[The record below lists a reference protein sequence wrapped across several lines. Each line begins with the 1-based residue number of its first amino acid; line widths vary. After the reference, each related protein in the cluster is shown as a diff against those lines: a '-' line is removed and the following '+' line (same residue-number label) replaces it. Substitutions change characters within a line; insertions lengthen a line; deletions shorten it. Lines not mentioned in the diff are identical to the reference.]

1 MQAKKS
7 LSNISKNKELWIA
20 QWKQESFERDI
31 RSGLNAAMQ
40 QGIAQGLQQGIAQ
53 GLQQGIAQGLQQG
66 IVQGMTQGITQGI
79 QQGITQVAKNM
90 LSTGIPLEQISKLT
104 GLSET
109 ELQSL

>member
-40 QGIAQGLQQGIAQ
+40 QGIAQGIQQGIAQ
-53 GLQQGIAQGLQQG
+53 GLQ
-66 IVQGMTQGITQGI
+66 QGI

-90 LSTGIPLEQISKLT
+90 LSTGIPLEQVSKLT

>member
-40 QGIAQGLQQGIAQ
+40 QGIAQGLQQGI
-53 GLQQGIAQGLQQG
+53 QQGIAQEKIATARAMLADG
-66 IVQGMTQGITQGI
+66 ISAVQI
-79 QQGITQVAKNM
+79 AKW
-90 LSTGIPLEQISKLT
+90 T
-104 GLSET
+104 GLTPE
-109 ELQSL
+109 EIANL

>member
-40 QGIAQGLQQGIAQ
+40 QGIAQGIAQ
-53 GLQQGIAQGLQQG
+53 EKIATARAMLADGISA
-66 IVQGMTQGITQGI
+66 VQI
-79 QQGITQVAKNM
+79 AKW
-90 LSTGIPLEQISKLT
+90 T
-104 GLSET
+104 GLTPE
-109 ELQSL
+109 EIANL

>member
-40 QGIAQGLQQGIAQ
+40 QGI
-53 GLQQGIAQGLQQG
+53 
-66 IVQGMTQGITQGI
+66 

>member
-53 GLQQGIAQGLQQG
+53 G
-66 IVQGMTQGITQGI
+66 MTQGI

>member
-7 LSNISKNKELWIA
+7 LSNISKNKKLWIA

-40 QGIAQGLQQGIAQ
+40 QGI
-53 GLQQGIAQGLQQG
+53 
-66 IVQGMTQGITQGI
+66 

-90 LSTGIPLEQISKLT
+90 LSAGIPLEQISKLT

>member
-7 LSNISKNKELWIA
+7 LSNISKNKALWIA

-53 GLQQGIAQGLQQG
+53 GLQQG
-66 IVQGMTQGITQGI
+66 MTQGI

>member
-40 QGIAQGLQQGIAQ
+40 QGIAQGIQQGITQ
-53 GLQQGIAQGLQQG
+53 GLQQGIA
-66 IVQGMTQGITQGI
+66 QGI

>member
-40 QGIAQGLQQGIAQ
+40 QGIAQGIQQGIAQ
-53 GLQQGIAQGLQQG
+53 GLQQGIAQG
-66 IVQGMTQGITQGI
+66 MTQGI

>member
-40 QGIAQGLQQGIAQ
+40 QGIAQGLQQG
-53 GLQQGIAQGLQQG
+53 LQQGIAQEKIATARAMLADG
-66 IVQGMTQGITQGI
+66 ISAVQI
-79 QQGITQVAKNM
+79 AKW
-90 LSTGIPLEQISKLT
+90 T
-104 GLSET
+104 GLTPE
-109 ELQSL
+109 EIANL

>member
-53 GLQQGIAQGLQQG
+53 GLQQGIAQG
-66 IVQGMTQGITQGI
+66 MTQGI

>member
-40 QGIAQGLQQGIAQ
+40 QGI
-53 GLQQGIAQGLQQG
+53 
-66 IVQGMTQGITQGI
+66 

-90 LSTGIPLEQISKLT
+90 LSAGIPLEQISKLT

>member
-53 GLQQGIAQGLQQG
+53 
-66 IVQGMTQGITQGI
+66 
-79 QQGITQVAKNM
+79 VAKNM
-90 LSTGIPLEQISKLT
+90 LESGIPLEQISKLT

>member
-40 QGIAQGLQQGIAQ
+40 QGI
-53 GLQQGIAQGLQQG
+53 
-66 IVQGMTQGITQGI
+66 

-104 GLSET
+104 GLSTAEI
-109 ELQSL
+109 QSL

>member
-1 MQAKKS
+1 MQAKES

-20 QWKQESFERDI
+20 QWKQESFECDI

-40 QGIAQGLQQGIAQ
+40 QGIAQGLQ
-53 GLQQGIAQGLQQG
+53 
-66 IVQGMTQGITQGI
+66 QGI

>member
-1 MQAKKS
+1 MQAKEL

-40 QGIAQGLQQGIAQ
+40 QGIAQGIQQGIAQ

-66 IVQGMTQGITQGI
+66 MTQGI

>member
-40 QGIAQGLQQGIAQ
+40 QGI
-53 GLQQGIAQGLQQG
+53 
-66 IVQGMTQGITQGI
+66 
-79 QQGITQVAKNM
+79 QQGITQVAKNI
-90 LSTGIPLEQISKLT
+90 LSAGIPLEQISKLT

>member
-40 QGIAQGLQQGIAQ
+40 QG
-53 GLQQGIAQGLQQG
+53 
-66 IVQGMTQGITQGI
+66 MTQGI

-90 LSTGIPLEQISKLT
+90 LSAGIPLEQISKLT